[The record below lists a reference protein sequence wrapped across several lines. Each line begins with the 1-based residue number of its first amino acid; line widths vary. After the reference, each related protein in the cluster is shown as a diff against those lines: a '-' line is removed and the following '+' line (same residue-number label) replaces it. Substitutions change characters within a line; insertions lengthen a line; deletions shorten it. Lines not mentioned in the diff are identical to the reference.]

1 MRQII
6 TQMDGQ
12 RQAEAREPKFPLS
25 NFRTS
30 RPHRLRPTFPIGR
43 ELDLRREQRRLSRV
57 STLLTI
63 NYNSIG
69 VWNNNVDLDVR
80 PCTLW
85 IGCGCAAAT
94 TMGLSWSAQ
103 PPQWPCRTVH
113 ARDRL
118 QENCHPVTVQEGLFL
133 YNHGLSP
140 YDGGV
145 FHQAPLL
152 LPLFSLLPDPTRYPL
167 VTVLLYTLVDL
178 ASAYALM
185 QIFAS
190 GQSYTTRFFTSSR
203 ESKRWSSSAVAA
215 AYLFNPFVILTCLAR
230 STNVFGNLFILI
242 ATLKACRGALMGSA
256 FALAI
261 ASYMSLHPLMLLP
274 PLTILCYDSWVLR
287 RNNND
292 QNTSATSL
300 VSFAVRYTLVL
311 VAAVAILFALSYA
324 LIGDWS
330 FISAV
335 YASRLLLPDLTPN
348 VGLWWYFFIEIFDSF
363 RNFFLGVFWLHMVSY
378 SPALT
383 IRLREQPL
391 AAVVLLCGIFAIFQP
406 YANVGDAGFWLS
418 LLSMYGHVHER
429 EYSSLLADHICFGV
443 IG

>member
-1 MRQII
+1 M
-6 TQMDGQ
+6 
-12 RQAEAREPKFPLS
+12 
-25 NFRTS
+25 
-30 RPHRLRPTFPIGR
+30 
-43 ELDLRREQRRLSRV
+43 
-57 STLLTI
+57 
-63 NYNSIG
+63 
-69 VWNNNVDLDVR
+69 
-80 PCTLW
+80 
-85 IGCGCAAAT
+85 
-94 TMGLSWSAQ
+94 
-103 PPQWPCRTVH
+103 
-113 ARDRL
+113 
-118 QENCHPVTVQEGLFL
+118 QEGLFL

-178 ASAYALM
+178 ASAHALM

-203 ESKRWSSSAVAA
+203 ESKRWSPSAVAA

-242 ATLKACRGALMGSA
+242 ATLKACRGAVLGSA

-261 ASYMSLHPLMLLP
+261 ASYMSLHPLLLLP
-274 PLTILCYDSWVLR
+274 PLTILCYDAWVLR
-287 RNNND
+287 RTKTD
-292 QNTSATSL
+292 QNASTATL
-300 VSFAVRYTLVL
+300 ASFAVRYTLVL
-311 VAAVAILFALSYA
+311 VAAIAILFALSYA

-330 FISAV
+330 FISSV

-363 RNFFLGVFWLHMVSY
+363 RSFFLGVFWLHMASY

-391 AAVVLLCGIFAIFQP
+391 AAVVLLCGIFAVFQP

-418 LLSMYGHVHER
+418 MLSMYGHVHER
-429 EYSSLLADHICFGV
+429 EYPCSFLTAAASNFRLTF
-443 IG
+443 

>member
-1 MRQII
+1 
-6 TQMDGQ
+6 
-12 RQAEAREPKFPLS
+12 
-25 NFRTS
+25 
-30 RPHRLRPTFPIGR
+30 
-43 ELDLRREQRRLSRV
+43 
-57 STLLTI
+57 
-63 NYNSIG
+63 
-69 VWNNNVDLDVR
+69 
-80 PCTLW
+80 
-85 IGCGCAAAT
+85 
-94 TMGLSWSAQ
+94 
-103 PPQWPCRTVH
+103 
-113 ARDRL
+113 
-118 QENCHPVTVQEGLFL
+118 VQEGLFL

-167 VTVLLYTLVDL
+167 VAVLLYTLVDL

-190 GQSYTTRFFTSSR
+190 GQSYTTRFFKSPR

-215 AYLFNPFVILTCLAR
+215 AYFFNPFVILTCLAR
-230 STNVFGNLFILI
+230 STNVFGNLFIII
-242 ATLKACRGALMGSA
+242 ATLKACRGAILGSA

-274 PLTILCYDSWVLR
+274 PLAILCYDSWVLR
-287 RNNND
+287 RNNVHI
-292 QNTSATSL
+292 TTL
-300 VSFAVRYTLVL
+300 TTFAVRYTLVFIT
-311 VAAVAILFALSYA
+311 AIAILFGLSYA

-363 RNFFLGVFWLHMVSY
+363 RNFFLGVFWLHMISY

-383 IRLREQPL
+383 IRFREQPL

-418 LLSMYGHVHER
+418 MLSMYGHVHER
-429 EYSSLLADHICFGV
+429 EYSRPLTDNICLFSLTNIANTKFHDMHSLPSAPLYTLPCSVLLSTTSGSMLEVATQTSSTPSLWFGV
-443 IG
+443 LPCPSF

>member
-1 MRQII
+1 
-6 TQMDGQ
+6 
-12 RQAEAREPKFPLS
+12 
-25 NFRTS
+25 
-30 RPHRLRPTFPIGR
+30 
-43 ELDLRREQRRLSRV
+43 
-57 STLLTI
+57 
-63 NYNSIG
+63 
-69 VWNNNVDLDVR
+69 
-80 PCTLW
+80 
-85 IGCGCAAAT
+85 
-94 TMGLSWSAQ
+94 
-103 PPQWPCRTVH
+103 
-113 ARDRL
+113 
-118 QENCHPVTVQEGLFL
+118 
-133 YNHGLSP
+133 
-140 YDGGV
+140 
-145 FHQAPLL
+145 
-152 LPLFSLLPDPTRYPL
+152 
-167 VTVLLYTLVDL
+167 
-178 ASAYALM
+178 M

-190 GQSYTTRFFTSSR
+190 GQSYSTRFFTSSR

-287 RNNND
+287 RSKTD
-292 QNTSATSL
+292 QDAPITSL

-311 VAAVAILFALSYA
+311 VAAIAILFALSYA

-363 RNFFLGVFWLHMVSY
+363 RNFFLGVFWLHMISY

-429 EYSSLLADHICFGV
+429 EFSFPLAGHICFGV
-443 IG
+443 IQLTL

>member
-1 MRQII
+1 
-6 TQMDGQ
+6 
-12 RQAEAREPKFPLS
+12 
-25 NFRTS
+25 
-30 RPHRLRPTFPIGR
+30 
-43 ELDLRREQRRLSRV
+43 
-57 STLLTI
+57 
-63 NYNSIG
+63 
-69 VWNNNVDLDVR
+69 
-80 PCTLW
+80 
-85 IGCGCAAAT
+85 
-94 TMGLSWSAQ
+94 
-103 PPQWPCRTVH
+103 
-113 ARDRL
+113 
-118 QENCHPVTVQEGLFL
+118 
-133 YNHGLSP
+133 LSP

-152 LPLFSLLPDPTRYPL
+152 LPLFSLLPDPSRYPL

-190 GQSYTTRFFTSSR
+190 GQSYSTRFFTSSR

-287 RNNND
+287 RSKTD
-292 QNTSATSL
+292 QDAPITSL

-311 VAAVAILFALSYA
+311 VAAIAILFALSYA

-429 EYSSLLADHICFGV
+429 EYSLPLPDHIYSTQPTDVVNTTVSRYAFPAISALIYTTLLGPAFYYLWVYAGSGNANFFYAITLVWSLALSVILADMVYAV
-443 IG
+443 IRDEWEKERPEMKGKEARQI

>member
-1 MRQII
+1 
-6 TQMDGQ
+6 
-12 RQAEAREPKFPLS
+12 
-25 NFRTS
+25 
-30 RPHRLRPTFPIGR
+30 
-43 ELDLRREQRRLSRV
+43 
-57 STLLTI
+57 
-63 NYNSIG
+63 
-69 VWNNNVDLDVR
+69 
-80 PCTLW
+80 
-85 IGCGCAAAT
+85 
-94 TMGLSWSAQ
+94 
-103 PPQWPCRTVH
+103 
-113 ARDRL
+113 
-118 QENCHPVTVQEGLFL
+118 
-133 YNHGLSP
+133 LSP

-152 LPLFSLLPDPTRYPL
+152 LPLFSLLPDPSRYPL

-190 GQSYTTRFFTSSR
+190 GQSYSTRFFTSSR

-287 RNNND
+287 RSNTD
-292 QNTSATSL
+292 QNASTTSL
-300 VSFAVRYTLVL
+300 VSFAVRYTFVL
-311 VAAVAILFALSYA
+311 VAAIAILFALSYA

-363 RNFFLGVFWLHMVSY
+363 RNFFLGVFWLHMISY

-429 EYSSLLADHICFGV
+429 EYSLPLPDHIYSTQPTDVVNTTVSRYAFPAISALIYTTLLGPAFYYLWVYAGSGNANFFYAITLVWSLALSVILADMVYAIIRDEWEKERPEMKGKEARQ
-443 IG
+443 I

>member
-1 MRQII
+1 MSTSTYDHVLFASAAAVRLLL
-6 TQMDGQ
+6 
-12 RQAEAREPKFPLS
+12 AWAFPGLPDLLS
-25 NFRTS
+25 GRVELSTPVTGFK
-30 RPHRLRPTFPIGR
+30 RLR
-43 ELDLRREQRRLSRV
+43 
-57 STLLTI
+57 
-63 NYNSIG
+63 
-69 VWNNNVDLDVR
+69 
-80 PCTLW
+80 
-85 IGCGCAAAT
+85 
-94 TMGLSWSAQ
+94 
-103 PPQWPCRTVH
+103 
-113 ARDRL
+113 
-118 QENCHPVTVQEGLFL
+118 EGLFL

-190 GQSYTTRFFTSSR
+190 GQSYATRFFTSSR

-215 AYLFNPFVILTCLAR
+215 TYLFNPFIILTCLAR
-230 STNVFGNLFILI
+230 STNVFGNLFILLSV
-242 ATLKACRGALMGSA
+242 LKACRGAPIGSA
-256 FALAI
+256 FALAM
-261 ASYMSLHPLMLLP
+261 ASYMSLHPLLLLP
-274 PLTILCYDSWVLR
+274 PLAILCYDSYVLR
-287 RNNND
+287 RKNPLESGH
-292 QNTSATSL
+292 TTGLPA
-300 VSFAVRYTLVL
+300 FAVRYTVVL
-311 VAAVAILFALSYA
+311 VATIAILFALSCA
-324 LIGDWS
+324 LTGDWS
-330 FISAV
+330 FISSV

-391 AAVVLLCGIFAIFQP
+391 AAIVLLCGIFAIFQP

-418 LLSMYGHVHER
+418 LLSMYGHVHELSR
-429 EYSSLLADHICFGV
+429 YAFPAISALIYTTLLGPAFYYLWVYAGSGNANFFYAITLVWSLALSVILADMLYAIIRDEWEKERPEMKGKEARQ
-443 IG
+443 I

>member
-1 MRQII
+1 
-6 TQMDGQ
+6 
-12 RQAEAREPKFPLS
+12 
-25 NFRTS
+25 
-30 RPHRLRPTFPIGR
+30 
-43 ELDLRREQRRLSRV
+43 
-57 STLLTI
+57 
-63 NYNSIG
+63 
-69 VWNNNVDLDVR
+69 
-80 PCTLW
+80 
-85 IGCGCAAAT
+85 
-94 TMGLSWSAQ
+94 
-103 PPQWPCRTVH
+103 
-113 ARDRL
+113 
-118 QENCHPVTVQEGLFL
+118 VQEGLFL

-152 LPLFSLLPDPTRYPL
+152 LPLFSLLPDPSRYPL

-190 GQSYTTRFFTSSR
+190 GQSYSTRFFTSSR

-287 RNNND
+287 RSNTD
-292 QNTSATSL
+292 QNASTTSL
-300 VSFAVRYTLVL
+300 VSFAVRYTFVL
-311 VAAVAILFALSYA
+311 VAAIAILFALSYA
-324 LIGDWS
+324 LIGYWS

-363 RNFFLGVFWLHMVSY
+363 RNFFLGVFWLHMISY

-429 EYSSLLADHICFGV
+429 EYSLPLPDHIYSTQPTDVVNTTVSRYAFPAISALIYTTLLGPAFYYLWVYAGSGNANFFYAITLVWSLALSVILADMVYAIIRDEWEKERPEMKGKEARQ
-443 IG
+443 I

>member
-1 MRQII
+1 
-6 TQMDGQ
+6 
-12 RQAEAREPKFPLS
+12 
-25 NFRTS
+25 
-30 RPHRLRPTFPIGR
+30 
-43 ELDLRREQRRLSRV
+43 
-57 STLLTI
+57 
-63 NYNSIG
+63 
-69 VWNNNVDLDVR
+69 
-80 PCTLW
+80 
-85 IGCGCAAAT
+85 
-94 TMGLSWSAQ
+94 
-103 PPQWPCRTVH
+103 
-113 ARDRL
+113 
-118 QENCHPVTVQEGLFL
+118 VQEGLFL

-190 GQSYTTRFFTSSR
+190 GQSYTTRFFTSPR

-242 ATLKACRGALMGSA
+242 ATLKACRGAVLGSA

-261 ASYMSLHPLMLLP
+261 ASYMALHPLLLLP

-287 RNNND
+287 RNKTG
-292 QNTSATSL
+292 QNASTTTLA
-300 VSFAVRYTLVL
+300 SFAVRYTLVL
-311 VAAVAILFALSYA
+311 VAAIAILFVLSYA

-330 FISAV
+330 FISSV

-363 RNFFLGVFWLHMVSY
+363 RNFFLGVFWLHMASY

-391 AAVVLLCGIFAIFQP
+391 AAVVLLCGIFAVFQP

-418 LLSMYGHVHER
+418 MLSMYGHIHER
-429 EYSSLLADHICFGV
+429 KYFWPLFNHSCIE
-443 IG
+443 